1 VIAAKAPQEVFVN
14 RKTFPAPAAGV
25 LQDNATLFVEEHR
38 IRAYEVG
45 ADQKTTIS
53 TVANLLQVLIR
64 SLAGATCSKCV
75 C

>member
-1 VIAAKAPQEVFVN
+1 MIAAKAPQEGFVN
-14 RKTFPAPAAGV
+14 RIFFPAPAAGV
-25 LQDNATLFVEEHR
+25 LQNNATLFVEEHR